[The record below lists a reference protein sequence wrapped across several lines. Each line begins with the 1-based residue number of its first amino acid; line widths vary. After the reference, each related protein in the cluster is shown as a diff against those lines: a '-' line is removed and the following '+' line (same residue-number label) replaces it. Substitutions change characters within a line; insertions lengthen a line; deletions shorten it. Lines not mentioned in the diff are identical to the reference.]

1 MLNSDNINDMLKK
14 AGKNPDDGEIKQR
27 LLASLSP
34 KDREKLNNM
43 LNDRAELERLLST
56 PKAKELMKK
65 FGKNG

>member
-1 MLNSDNINDMLKK
+1 MLNSDNINDILKK

-43 LNDRAELERLLST
+43 LSDRAELERLLST

>member
-1 MLNSDNINDMLKK
+1 MLNSDNINDILKK